1 MTTLAD
7 LQRRN
12 LAGMGRTEDAPSPSD
27 NNNTILQSD
36 KPTDKQTDTPTHQ
49 QTTKLTD
56 KLTDTPTNKATSK
69 LPNKPA
75 KKQSPARPL
84 PAPVAAPEATSA
96 RRVDGRTMRVR
107 QDTADRTMVTSLRLA
122 VPTIEALDEFCWQHR
137 VRKQDVMQAAL
148 DMYFAAMAEAELSQE
163 ETGER

>member
-12 LAGMGRTEDAPSPSD
+12 LAGMGRTEDAPIPSD

-36 KPTDKQTDTPTHQ
+36 KPTDIQTDPPTHQ

-56 KLTDTPTNKATSK
+56 LPTNKATSK
-69 LPNKPA
+69 LPNKLA
-75 KKQSPARPL
+75 KKQSSARSL
-84 PAPVAAPEATSA
+84 PTPVAAPEAASA

>member
-12 LAGMGRTEDAPSPSD
+12 LAGMGRTEDAPIPSND
-27 NNNTILQSD
+27 NNTILQSD
-36 KPTDKQTDTPTHQ
+36 KPTDRQTDLLTDQ
-49 QTTKLTD
+49 QTTKLTN
-56 KLTDTPTNKATSK
+56 KLTDPPT
-69 LPNKPA
+69 NKPA
-75 KKQSPARPL
+75 KKQRSVGPL
-84 PAPVAAPEATSA
+84 PTPVVAPEAAPA

-163 ETGER
+163 EEEER